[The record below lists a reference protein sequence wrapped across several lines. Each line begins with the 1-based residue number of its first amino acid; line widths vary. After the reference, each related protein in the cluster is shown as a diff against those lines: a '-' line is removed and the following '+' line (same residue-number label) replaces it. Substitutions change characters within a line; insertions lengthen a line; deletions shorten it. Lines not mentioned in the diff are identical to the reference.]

1 MRFHRLILVAV
12 MLLAPRLAR
21 AQNDT
26 DDWVSRN
33 PTLVSLGAF
42 AAVTTDMTFTACALG
57 HDRPDRKLATLEIIF
72 TAPQVGV
79 LVWQGT
85 AASEDRTR
93 LLLLAA
99 SAWPAALTLHGAW
112 ALWRGE
118 SEQRASSRANWGL
131 TLVGPGTL
139 GVGASGRF

>member
-1 MRFHRLILVAV
+1 MRFHRLILCAM

-21 AQNDT
+21 AQQTDT
-26 DDWVSRN
+26 DWVSRN

-42 AAVTTDMTFTACALG
+42 AAVTTDLTFTACAIG
-57 HDRPDRKLATLEIIF
+57 HERPDRKLATLEIIF

-85 AASEDRTR
+85 AATDDRTR

-112 ALWRGE
+112 SLFRGE
-118 SEQRASSRANWGL
+118 NEERARATTKWGF
-131 TLVGPGTL
+131 TLVGPGAL